1 MIQCPECGHEVSSKA
16 SVCPE
21 CGVRIAGNVKRCP
34 ICNTCVLMAA
44 SECPH
49 CHTQFVV
56 PKTQPAPLPVIT
68 EEDSHMKDTP
78 PQEPK
83 KHRPFLWKTLVFIF
97 LIAGCIALYLWVQHE
112 NEEAKADAAF
122 ALLERCNDPQNF
134 HDFILHYPN
143 SKHIP
148 AVRARITALEQ
159 EEKDWQKAQKSGRL
173 ELMKHF
179 LTSYPTSVHRQ
190 AAMNDIDSLEW
201 RVATATGTSAA
212 YTAYIT
218 AHDNGDYITQ
228 AFAAR
233 DSALRCEL
241 QARNDSIAA
250 AAAANADS
258 IGAETLTTL

>member
-34 ICNTCVLMAA
+34 VCNACVLMAA

-56 PKTQPAPLPVIT
+56 PETQPAQTPVKS
-68 EEDSHMKDTP
+68 EEISHMKDAP

-83 KHRPFLWKTLVFIF
+83 KRRSFLWKAVIFIV
-97 LIAGCIALYLWVQHE
+97 LIAGCIALYFWVQHE

-122 ALLERCNDPQNF
+122 ELLERCNDPQNF

-148 AVRARITALEQ
+148 AVHARIKALEQ
-159 EEKDWQKAQKSGRL
+159 EEKDWKQAKKSGRL
-173 ELMKHF
+173 ELMKQF
-179 LTSYPTSVHRQ
+179 LTSYPTSIHRQ

-201 RVATATGTSAA
+201 RAATAMGTSAA
-212 YTAYIT
+212 FTAYIA

-233 DSALRCEL
+233 DSALRSEL
-241 QARNDSIAA
+241 KAHNDSIAA